1 MREIIDLIIGIIN
14 IVITIVPP
22 FVVWKA
28 KSDDVKAG
36 AIFIFLLAI
45 VSNAVLGF
53 AYMASETI
61 ELLI

>member
-1 MREIIDLIIGIIN
+1 MREIIDLIIPIIN
-14 IVITIVPP
+14 IVTMIVPH
-22 FVVWKA
+22 FVLWKA

-53 AYMASETI
+53 SYMVSETI